1 MICEDIKEVYE
12 HVNTKQNVNSRE
24 YHCYLPLKSK

>member
-24 YHCYLPLKSK
+24 YHC